1 MVLPIECLS
10 LQSNKK
16 TIMVDILLKRYLWLI
31 DTLRSRGEMTYEEIS
46 SAWER
51 SSVNDNVSTLSKRT
65 LYNHCQAVARHFGIE
80 IACRRGRNLNYYY
93 IANPEAFT
101 DGSMNS
107 WLIENFSVA
116 TLLSENASIADKI
129 LLEDIPSGRMS
140 LDVVLT
146 ALRESR
152 TIRISYRNFSGRGYE
167 GLEVEPLCVK
177 LFKRR
182 WYVLTRL
189 AGNGKLRIFALDR
202 ITALELT
209 KVHYVYPTEFKPKE
223 FFEPYFGIVALT
235 GEEPEM
241 ITLRIYDELRGYLQ
255 SLPLHYSQKIV
266 EEGDGYTTVT
276 LNVAPTFDF
285 IQEILSHREQIEVV
299 APETLRQELY
309 DLITTMKNRYEDSDT
324 KEQ

>member
-1 MVLPIECLS
+1 M
-10 LQSNKK
+10 
-16 TIMVDILLKRYLWLI
+16 
-31 DTLRSRGEMTYEEIS
+31 
-46 SAWER
+46 
-51 SSVNDNVSTLSKRT
+51 
-65 LYNHCQAVARHFGIE
+65 
-80 IACRRGRNLNYYY
+80 
-93 IANPEAFT
+93 
-101 DGSMNS
+101 
-107 WLIENFSVA
+107 
-116 TLLSENASIADKI
+116 
-129 LLEDIPSGRMS
+129 
-140 LDVVLT
+140 
-146 ALRESR
+146 
-152 TIRISYRNFSGRGYE
+152 
-167 GLEVEPLCVK
+167 
-177 LFKRR
+177 
-182 WYVLTRL
+182 LTRL

-209 KVHYVYPTEFKPKE
+209 KVHYVYPTEFNPME

-299 APETLRQELY
+299 APEALRKELY
-309 DLITTMKNRYEDSDT
+309 DLITKMKNRYEDSDT